1 MECFLCELDAVQE
14 CPRCGVLYCNHHGEA
29 LCARCLDPARALPS
43 FWLYR
48 GALAALAAV
57 SAFALWLLLWPP
69 ADGAPGPSAP
79 VRLERPPPLLA
90 ATPAA
95 SPEPSPAPTAPA
107 ATPAPTAP
115 AAAPA
120 TPTAT
125 ATAATPA
132 ATPTATPSPTP
143 APTPSPTPAP
153 TPSPAPSPPPTA
165 APEPDTFNY
174 SVQPNETFST
184 IVSRFVGDRNYKEF
198 NDAIIELNGIENA
211 DLIRPGQ
218 ILRIPR

>member
-29 LCARCLDPARALPS
+29 LCARCMDPARALPS

-69 ADGAPGPSAP
+69 ADGDPGPSAP
-79 VRLERPPPLLA
+79 VRLERPPHLLA

-95 SPEPSPAPTAPA
+95 SPEPAPTATPAPAAPA
-107 ATPAPTAP
+107 ATPA
-115 AAAPA
+115 
-120 TPTAT
+120 AT
-125 ATAATPA
+125 AAGATPA
-132 ATPTATPSPTP
+132 ATPSPAPTPGPTQTPAPTPPPAPSPSPTP
-143 APTPSPTPAP
+143 APTPAPSPTPEP
-153 TPSPAPSPPPTA
+153 E
-165 APEPDTFNY
+165 PEPDTFNY
-174 SVQPNETFST
+174 SIQPNETFSI

-198 NDAIIELNGIENA
+198 SDAIVELSGIENA